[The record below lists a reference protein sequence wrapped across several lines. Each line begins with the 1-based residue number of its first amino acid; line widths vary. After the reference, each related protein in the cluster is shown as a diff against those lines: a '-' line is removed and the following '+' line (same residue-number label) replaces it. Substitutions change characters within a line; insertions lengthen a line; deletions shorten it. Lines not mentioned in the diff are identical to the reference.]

1 MPKPPLMIGWLL
13 SSYCLVILM
22 LEHLLMK
29 GKLVSSVEWWKRDG
43 RWTCSLVCY
52 DHVFSQ
58 IWLEP
63 DIDLSFEV
71 QPGRYCVGYT
81 IVSSSESKS
90 HIALEPWKDMKPCPS
105 ESRVRKGHKCLSCY
119 QADLVHPCLICDG
132 TRCSAGPSVR
142 KSCQEATA
150 YVYLASFGSNRLKVG
165 VAHKTRIPQRWI
177 EQGANLA
184 ERIIVGNSMEARRFE
199 NTLHKALNVLS
210 GLKTNKKVDTLWK
223 REGVE
228 EVNVL
233 AKAEEEIK
241 RRFPDFPY
249 YHDTLHDLSEI
260 YDLPLLNRRPI
271 ELKVKRDLQ
280 ISGEVLGAKGSL
292 LLLSIGDLPHFL
304 NLKHLIGRKIVFK
317 KADSMT
323 MQTALDKF

>member
-1 MPKPPLMIGWLL
+1 
-13 SSYCLVILM
+13 
-22 LEHLLMK
+22 MK
-29 GKLVSSVEWWKRDG
+29 GKLVSSVEWRKRDG
-43 RWTCSLVCY
+43 KWTCSLVCH
-52 DHVFSQ
+52 DNVFSQ
-58 IWLEP
+58 VWLEP
-63 DIDLSFEV
+63 GIDLSFEI
-71 QPGRYCVGYT
+71 QPGRYCVGYMT
-81 IVSSSESKS
+81 VSSGESRR
-90 HIALEPWKDMKPCPS
+90 HIALEPWKDIRPCPS
-105 ESRVRKGHKCLSCY
+105 ESNVRKGHKCPSCY

-132 TRCSAGPSVR
+132 TGCSAGPSMR

-184 ERIIVGNSMEARRFE
+184 KKIIVGNGMEARRFE
-199 NTLHKALNVLS
+199 NTLHRALSVLP
-210 GLKTNKKVDTLWK
+210 GLKTNRKVDTLWK

-228 EVNVL
+228 EVNAL
-233 AKAEEEIK
+233 GEAEEEIK

-249 YHDTLHDLSEI
+249 CHDTVHDLSEI

-271 ELKVKRDLQ
+271 EMKVKRDLQ

-292 LLLSIGDLPHFL
+292 LLLSIGDLPYYL
-304 NLKHLIGRKIVFK
+304 NLKHLMGRKIVFR

-323 MQTALDKF
+323 LQTALDKF